1 MLNIIKEKYG
11 SKMTK
16 DVIWTFI
23 IQIIIM
29 LCSFIITKLLSNRL
43 NMDEFGQYNLIK
55 RSIQVL
61 SFMMLAG
68 VGITL
73 PRYIPLYQNGIP
85 RKSIYPLLKASLI
98 FILCVSFLVCLFCGV
113 FSGEMQQMIIGD
125 SNNNLLYTII
135 LAYALLLALTQFTY
149 AYYRGI
155 SNFKWYNGA
164 QLGLQLAII
173 IPLIFLPILTT
184 KLVFASWLV
193 ITGVFI
199 TFYWGWELWKKEFW
213 RNPMPYRNWKSS
225 LLEELKIIIRYSS
238 GRLLADFFLFSLS
251 AFPLIYI
258 SHQQG
263 FQATAHFSIGM
274 TFVTM
279 VTTLF
284 SFMGIILLPFVSECI
299 AKKDMK
305 KACNF
310 INKLL
315 LLYISTSILISIP
328 FFLFTDFM
336 TSFFFSEEYLVTKDL
351 SQILLLSILPQTL
364 YLLYRNPIDAISVI
378 PYNTIILCI
387 CLTVMVFTFSY
398 SQSITHLAWAYFIV
412 SLLQGGLSWFT
423 WTIIKHKGT

>member
-1 MLNIIKEKYG
+1 
-11 SKMTK
+11 
-16 DVIWTFI
+16 
-23 IQIIIM
+23 
-29 LCSFIITKLLSNRL
+29 
-43 NMDEFGQYNLIK
+43 
-55 RSIQVL
+55 
-61 SFMMLAG
+61 
-68 VGITL
+68 
-73 PRYIPLYQNGIP
+73 
-85 RKSIYPLLKASLI
+85 
-98 FILCVSFLVCLFCGV
+98 
-113 FSGEMQQMIIGD
+113 
-125 SNNNLLYTII
+125 
-135 LAYALLLALTQFTY
+135 
-149 AYYRGI
+149 
-155 SNFKWYNGA
+155 
-164 QLGLQLAII
+164 
-173 IPLIFLPILTT
+173 
-184 KLVFASWLV
+184 
-193 ITGVFI
+193 
-199 TFYWGWELWKKEFW
+199 
-213 RNPMPYRNWKSS
+213 MPYRNWKSS

-351 SQILLLSILPQTL
+351 SQILLLSILPQAL

>member
-1 MLNIIKEKYG
+1 
-11 SKMTK
+11 
-16 DVIWTFI
+16 
-23 IQIIIM
+23 
-29 LCSFIITKLLSNRL
+29 
-43 NMDEFGQYNLIK
+43 
-55 RSIQVL
+55 
-61 SFMMLAG
+61 
-68 VGITL
+68 
-73 PRYIPLYQNGIP
+73 
-85 RKSIYPLLKASLI
+85 
-98 FILCVSFLVCLFCGV
+98 
-113 FSGEMQQMIIGD
+113 
-125 SNNNLLYTII
+125 
-135 LAYALLLALTQFTY
+135 
-149 AYYRGI
+149 
-155 SNFKWYNGA
+155 
-164 QLGLQLAII
+164 
-173 IPLIFLPILTT
+173 
-184 KLVFASWLV
+184 
-193 ITGVFI
+193 
-199 TFYWGWELWKKEFW
+199 
-213 RNPMPYRNWKSS
+213 
-225 LLEELKIIIRYSS
+225 
-238 GRLLADFFLFSLS
+238 
-251 AFPLIYI
+251 
-258 SHQQG
+258 
-263 FQATAHFSIGM
+263 M